1 MSFESFAITLGTSNT
16 LVFQM
21 PSYTKTRD
29 GEYSILPQSGAV
41 RLSVYNANG
50 SAQTATI
57 KVKTIFD
64 LDPVTVGTLEVPAG
78 DTLEWPVPISLGPG
92 DFVTAVGSVADDLVV
107 SGSAAASP
115 VSPQTANGEVIW
127 TPFTMRRPI
136 DPTIAWAIASRTY
149 GAAGAGGYF
158 AGVIDTVTGTIQA
171 DDAYQTGENYALLV
185 SPKSLEDGPGLKWC
199 AKATDV
205 VISDALTRW
214 NGLAATEAI
223 IALND
228 TDYEVHDYIE
238 GLASAV
244 ATEQGSDWYLP
255 ALDELELFYRNL
267 KPNAEDNRT
276 DTQAANGGSFP
287 SSLSTHGTNPSS
299 DPTGSGYSNGP
310 RDPDE
315 TPLALFKEGGSQTLN
330 QARYWSTTDA
340 DGGATQGR
348 AWFQDFTFSGA
359 EGLQAAYIKDRTDRS
374 VRPARRIVF

>member
-1 MSFESFAITLGTSNT
+1 MSFESFAVTLDTSDS

-21 PSYTKTRD
+21 PSYSKTRD
-29 GEYSILPQSGAV
+29 GEYAILPKSGAV
-41 RLSVYNANG
+41 RVSVYNANG
-50 SAQTATI
+50 SSQTATV

-64 LDPVTVGTLEVPAG
+64 LEPVTIGELEIPAG
-78 DTLEWPVPISLGPG
+78 DTLQWPVPISLGPG

-136 DPTIAWAIASRTY
+136 DSTIAWAIASRTY

-276 DTQAANGGSFP
+276 DNQSNAGSFP

-299 DPTGSGYSNGP
+299 DPTGSGYSNSP
-310 RDPDE
+310 RNPDE
-315 TPLALFKEGGSQTLN
+315 TPLVLFKEGGSQTLS
-330 QARYWSTTDA
+330 QDRYWSTTDA

-348 AWFQDFTFSGA
+348 AWRQDFTRSGG
-359 EGLQAAYIKDRTDRS
+359 EGYQSANNKVNTLNS